1 MKKIDFSGRV
11 ALITGAGNGLGR
23 SHALALAARGAK
35 ILVND
40 LGGDTRGSAEGSR
53 SAADLVVEEI
63 RSSGGEAVACYDSV
77 LNGQAIVD
85 AALEAFGTVDIVINN
100 AGILRDKS
108 FLKMDQQDWQTVLDV
123 HLQGSYSVTRAAWP
137 ILIEKGYGRV
147 LFTTSAAG
155 IYGNFGQANYCA
167 AKLGIH
173 GLSQCL
179 AVEGRKKNVNVNT
192 IAPLAGSRLT
202 KGSMPDA
209 LFDQLKVEQVTP
221 LVVYLCS
228 EACAETK
235 GLFEVGAG
243 YVGRLRWERTVGGIF
258 DAHSEFTA
266 ETIAAGWSRVDD
278 FERVDHPRE
287 ATDSIKPVLEA
298 INNPARGGNEF
309 IDLDAAFAGELVLES
324 AYDERD
330 LALYALGIGMARDPN
345 DASERRY
352 VYELDSE
359 FDAFPA
365 YAVIPQLSAMLA
377 AAKNNSL
384 QLPGCKF
391 GFDRLLHGEQY
402 TKLLNPLP
410 RNAKLSHSFKV
421 KEVFDK
427 DPNALVIF
435 AVTTSDATNG
445 EALVY
450 NEMTAF
456 IRGAGGWGGERGP
469 SESLN
474 VAPEREPDLIVE
486 DATDA
491 NQTLLYRLS
500 GDWNPLHADPAFAQ
514 AFGFEKPIL
523 HGMCTFGFG
532 VRHVLKSFANNNGRL
547 FSDVKVR
554 FAKTVYPGETLITR
568 MWKEKDT
575 RVVFEMRVKERD
587 EVVISN
593 AAVELHAELPQQAAI
608 SDEVAQGSTEG
619 AGAAAVVAMLEEYLR
634 RNPALAA
641 SVGTTYQWHIK
652 EPDLNFVLDLK
663 NDPGRVYVGIAA
675 HDTALELLESD
686 LMEMMQGGSDATS
699 MYFAGKLKISGD
711 VLASQ
716 KLQFLADMDPV
727 EAAEL
732 LESVTANASAASD
745 DGMAIGADQADE
757 DVASDGSETAVES
770 DQELVERL
778 DILLSGD
785 LRQLEL
791 SLPAQGRI
799 QLSLPDDTTH
809 WTLDFSATPPT
820 VKGLRNSD
828 ADTVIVGDA
837 AALLDLISTKKP
849 LAVLFQQGAVRVDGD
864 MKLFKA
870 LAPKRVA

>member
-1 MKKIDFSGRV
+1 MNELDFTGRV
-11 ALITGAGNGLGR
+11 AIITGAGNGLGR

-35 ILVND
+35 VLVND
-40 LGGDTRGSAEGSR
+40 LGGDTRGASGGSV
-53 SAADLVVEEI
+53 SAADSVVEEI
-63 RSSGGEAVACYDSV
+63 RSCGGEAVACYDSV

-85 AALEAFGTVDIVINN
+85 AALDAFGTVDIVINN

-108 FLKMDQQDWQTVLDV
+108 FLKMEPQDWQAVLDV

-137 ILIEKGYGRV
+137 VLMEKAYGRV

-179 AVEGRKKNVNVNT
+179 AVEGRKKHVYVNT

-228 EACAETK
+228 ETCQESK

-258 DAHSEFTA
+258 DTRSEFSA
-266 ETIAAGWSRVDD
+266 ETIAAGWSRVND
-278 FERVDHPRE
+278 FDQVDHPRE
-287 ATDSIKPVLEA
+287 VTDSIKPVLAA
-298 INNPARGGNEF
+298 INNPPRGGNEF
-309 IDLDAAFAGELVLES
+309 IDLDAAFSGELVLEN

-352 VYELDSE
+352 VYELDSD
-359 FDAFPA
+359 FAAFPA

-384 QLPGCKF
+384 ELPGCKF

-402 TKLLNPLP
+402 TKVLRPLP
-410 RNAKLSHSFKV
+410 RQARLSHSFKV

-427 DPNALVIF
+427 EPNALVVF
-435 AVTTSDATNG
+435 AVTTSDATTG
-445 EALVY
+445 EELVY

-456 IRGAGGWGGERGP
+456 IRGAGGWGGDRGP
-469 SESLN
+469 SEPAN

-500 GDWNPLHADPAFAQ
+500 GDWNPLHADPAFAK

-523 HGMCTFGFG
+523 HGMCTFGFA
-532 VRHVLKSFANNNGRL
+532 VRHVLKSFADNDGRL
-547 FSDVKVR
+547 FKDVKVR

-568 MWKEKDT
+568 MWKESDT
-575 RVVFEMRVKERD
+575 RVIFEMRVKERD
-587 EVVISN
+587 ELVISN
-593 AAVELHAELPQQAAI
+593 AAVELHAEVPQQAGMAA
-608 SDEVAQGSTEG
+608 DTVEASTDGPG
-619 AGAAAVVAMLEEYLR
+619 AEAVVVMLQEYLR

-641 SVGTTYQWHIK
+641 SIGTTYQWHIK
-652 EPDLNFVLDLK
+652 DPDLDFVLDLK
-663 NDPGRVYVGIAA
+663 SDPGSVYLGTAA
-675 HDTALELLESD
+675 HDTALEMLQSD
-686 LMEMMQGGSDATS
+686 LMEMMRGGSDATS

-716 KLQFLADMDPV
+716 KLQFLADMDPA

-732 LESVTANASAASD
+732 LESASVN
-745 DGMAIGADQADE
+745 Q
-757 DVASDGSETAVES
+757 
-770 DQELVERL
+770 
-778 DILLSGD
+778 
-785 LRQLEL
+785 
-791 SLPAQGRI
+791 
-799 QLSLPDDTTH
+799 
-809 WTLDFSATPPT
+809 
-820 VKGLRNSD
+820 
-828 ADTVIVGDA
+828 
-837 AALLDLISTKKP
+837 
-849 LAVLFQQGAVRVDGD
+849 RV
-864 MKLFKA
+864 
-870 LAPKRVA
+870 